1 MSYALEFA
9 AKHLYDSRL
18 EGITVDVRLTT
29 GREVYVAFAA
39 KVDTGAS
46 QCVFRREY
54 ADVLGLE
61 SDRGQ
66 PMTFRTVNGSFEV
79 FRHEVTIRVMEVE
92 FDSLIYFYS
101 DY

>member
-1 MSYALEFA
+1 
-9 AKHLYDSRL
+9 L

-61 SDRGQ
+61 ADRGQ
-66 PMTFRTVNGSFEV
+66 PMTFRTVNSSFEA
-79 FRHEVTIRVMEVE
+79 FGHEHDPRHGSRILTR
-92 FDSLIYFYS
+92 LIYFYS